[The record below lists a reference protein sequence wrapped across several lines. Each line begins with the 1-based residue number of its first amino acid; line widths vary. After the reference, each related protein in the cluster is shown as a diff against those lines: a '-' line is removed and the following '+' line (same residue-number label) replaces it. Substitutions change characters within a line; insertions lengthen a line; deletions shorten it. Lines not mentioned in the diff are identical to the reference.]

1 MRTAG
6 SIIDELGGTGEV
18 AAALVLSDST
28 VSSWRSR
35 PRGIPPEHWTALVRV
50 AAERG
55 KAEITLE
62 TLAELIARDPAEA
75 RA

>member
-1 MRTAG
+1 
-6 SIIDELGGTGEV
+6 
-18 AAALVLSDST
+18 
-28 VSSWRSR
+28 
-35 PRGIPPEHWTALVRV
+35 LVRV